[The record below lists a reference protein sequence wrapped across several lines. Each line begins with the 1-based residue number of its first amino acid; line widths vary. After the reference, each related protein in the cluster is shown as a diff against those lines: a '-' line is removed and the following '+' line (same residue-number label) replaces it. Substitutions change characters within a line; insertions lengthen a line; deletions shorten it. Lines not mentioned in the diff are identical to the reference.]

1 MQSPSSLALRA
12 TEIRKLILH
21 MSYTAGA
28 EGAHIGSALSI
39 ADIISVLYFDTMKVD
54 PKSPEMADR
63 DYFILSK
70 GHGALAQY
78 AALALRG
85 YFELSEL
92 DSFVQTNTR
101 IGCHPSAG
109 SLPGLEM
116 PAGSL
121 GHGPALGCGIAVACK
136 ADGGKNR
143 IFILV
148 GDGES
153 EEGSVWEAAQI
164 AVSRGLD
171 NLTFIVDRN
180 GLQYGG
186 TTDGIA
192 HLHDCESK
200 WRAFGWDVITVD
212 GHDVYAVKAALD
224 SAQSGP
230 KCIVARTVK
239 GKGVSFME
247 NNNAW
252 HHSALSREEYL
263 AAMAELGG
271 EDNVSI

>member
-1 MQSPSSLALRA
+1 MRSSSSLALRA
-12 TEIRKLILH
+12 NEIRKLILH

-136 ADGGKNR
+136 ADGGKTEYSSSLVTGNLRKAACGKRLKLPLAGGWTTLPSSSIGTVFSTAAQLTGLR
-143 IFILV
+143 IFITASL
-148 GDGES
+148 
-153 EEGSVWEAAQI
+153 
-164 AVSRGLD
+164 
-171 NLTFIVDRN
+171 
-180 GLQYGG
+180 GG
-186 TTDGIA
+186 
-192 HLHDCESK
+192 
-200 WRAFGWDVITVD
+200 V
-212 GHDVYAVKAALD
+212 
-224 SAQSGP
+224 
-230 KCIVARTVK
+230 
-239 GKGVSFME
+239 
-247 NNNAW
+247 
-252 HHSALSREEYL
+252 HSAGTLL
-263 AAMAELGG
+263 P
-271 EDNVSI
+271 